1 MAFRIH
7 TESAALQREL
17 ENKLAALDG
26 QLDQNFEYEIT
37 AEVLPSVQALA
48 RAEEV
53 AEQIGAEAIFVAAGI
68 VAPEPVQAEVQQTV
82 EIKPEVRAHPSV
94 EHARVENPHIVSE
107 PTPVQTERAAPRIDK
122 EKLKQAAVERAAQT
136 RESLQRAGVHVSAM
150 LKRAGTWT
158 AQKTGE
164 AQASA
169 AEARVRFG
177 AKSEQWKKSA
187 AEWNAQ
193 RLERKEAEMK
203 ARQER
208 QRAAHR
214 EAEMAAI
221 SAHIMLERQRND
233 EKAQRAIEAQNRPA
247 MKPVIQPVAPKPEKQ
262 ERDTWPIWRNAFVAA
277 ACIALVGVF
286 LLASGNKQTSAAPAT
301 STELSKPAVV
311 VPSPV
316 VEHPKPA
323 AIAPHVIA
331 QAPKPSA
338 KPSARKRIARSN
350 DEEDGF
356 QEVTVRNYQIAPPK
370 KNAKGVTQ
378 ISDME

>member
-1 MAFRIH
+1 MSFRIH
-7 TESAALQREL
+7 TESAELQREL
-17 ENKLAALDG
+17 ESKLSSLKG
-26 QLDQNFEYEIT
+26 QLDENFEYEIS
-37 AEVLPSVQALA
+37 AEVLPREQALQA
-48 RAEEV
+48 AQGL
-53 AEQIGAEAIFVAAGI
+53 AGQIGAEAIFIAAGT
-68 VAPEPVQAEVQQTV
+68 VAPEAVQSEAPQTIEVQ
-82 EIKPEVRAHPSV
+82 PEVPATSSAEDNRV
-94 EHARVENPHIVSE
+94 ETAEILSRPAPARVES
-107 PTPVQTERAAPRIDK
+107 APRIDTQ
-122 EKLKQAAVERAAQT
+122 KLKQAAAERAAQT
-136 RESLQRAGVHVSAM
+136 RESLQRAGGQVSAL
-150 LKRAGTWT
+150 LKRAGAWT

-169 AEARVRFG
+169 AEARVRFDE
-177 AKSEQWKKSA
+177 KSEQWKKSA

-193 RLERKEAEMK
+193 RLQRKEAEIK

-214 EAEMAAI
+214 EAEIAAI

-233 EKAQRAIEAQNRPA
+233 EKAQRAMESQKRSQTRP
-247 MKPVIQPVAPKPEKQ
+247 VVQPVPRKPANE
-262 ERDTWPIWRNAFVAA
+262 ERDTWPVWRNAFVAA

-301 STELSKPAVV
+301 ATELSKPAVV
-311 VPSPV
+311 LPSHV
-316 VEHPKPA
+316 LEHPKPR

-331 QAPKPSA
+331 QAAKPAA
-338 KPSARKRIARSN
+338 KPSAHKRLARAN
-350 DEEDGF
+350 DDDDGF